1 MKAQLYE
8 LTHTT
13 TYDYHSPVTVS
24 HHLLRVTPRLQTRQL
39 RLDHSIETD
48 PVAANISQRTDYFG
62 NEVTFATIEG
72 AHRQLRLT
80 SRSRVA
86 VGPAF
91 VPEPAETPAWESVRG
106 MCRSD
111 RSPSVLE
118 AIEFTFASPAVPL
131 EPVFADYAAVSFA
144 SRRSILEAALDL
156 TSRINA
162 DFQFDATA
170 TTVSTP
176 LLEVL
181 ENRRG
186 VCQDF
191 AHFQIAC
198 LRSLGLPA
206 RYVSGY
212 LETIPPPGKPR
223 LVGADASHAWVSIF
237 CPGIGWID
245 LDPTN
250 NCLPS
255 MRHITTAWGRDY
267 SDVSPIRGVLLGSGE
282 HTLSVSVD
290 VLPLGVVNIQG
301 LEPASGSSGPAPVSR
316 LRSL

>member
-1 MKAQLYE
+1 MKAQLYD

-13 TYDYHSPVTVS
+13 TYDYLSPVTVS
-24 HHLLRVTPRLQTRQL
+24 HHLLRVSPRRLARQF
-39 RLDHSIETD
+39 RLEHSVQTD
-48 PVAANISQRTDYFG
+48 PVAATTSQRTDYFG
-62 NEVTFATIEG
+62 NDVTFATIEG
-72 AHRQLRLT
+72 AHRRLRIT

-91 VPEPAETPAWESVRG
+91 IPDPTETPHWESVRG
-106 MCRSD
+106 LCRSD
-111 RSPSVLE
+111 RSSAVLE
-118 AIEFTFASPAVPL
+118 AIEFTFPSPVVPL
-131 EPVFADYAAVSFA
+131 EPAFAEYALASFTP
-144 SRRSILEAALDL
+144 RRSILEAALEL
-156 TSRINA
+156 TSRIHA
-162 DFQFDATA
+162 DFKFDPTA

-181 ENRRG
+181 EKRRG

-191 AHFQIAC
+191 AHFEIAC

-223 LVGADASHAWVSIF
+223 LVGADASHAWVSLF

-250 NCLPS
+250 NCTPS
-255 MRHITTAWGRDY
+255 IRHITAAWGRDY
-267 SDVSPIRGVLLGSGE
+267 GDVSPIRGVLLGSGE
-282 HTLSVSVD
+282 HTLSVAVD
-290 VLPLGVVNIQG
+290 VLPLGVVQVQAEG
-301 LEPASGSSGPAPVSR
+301 AD
-316 LRSL
+316 

>member
-1 MKAQLYE
+1 MKAQLYD

-24 HHLLRVTPRLQTRQL
+24 HHLLRVSPRRLARQL
-39 RLDHSIETD
+39 RLEHSIETE
-48 PVAANISQRTDYFG
+48 PVAATTSQRTDYFG

-72 AHRQLRLT
+72 AHRRLRVT

-91 VPEPAETPAWESVRG
+91 IPEPSETPQWESVRG
-106 MCRSD
+106 LSRTD
-111 RSPSVLE
+111 RSAAALE
-118 AIEFTFASPAVPL
+118 AIEFTFASPAVPFD
-131 EPVFADYAAVSFA
+131 PVFAEYALASFTP
-144 SRRSILEAALDL
+144 RRSILEAALDL
-156 TSRINA
+156 TARIHA
-162 DFQFDATA
+162 DFTFDATA

-181 ENRRG
+181 EKRRG

-212 LETIPPPGKPR
+212 LETIPPSGSPR
-223 LVGADASHAWVSIF
+223 LFGADASHAWVSLF
-237 CPGIGWID
+237 CSGLGWID

-255 MRHITTAWGRDY
+255 MRHITAAWGRDY

-282 HTLSVSVD
+282 HTLSVAVD
-290 VLPLGVVNIQG
+290 VVPLDVVQ
-301 LEPASGSSGPAPVSR
+301 LQASGTN
-316 LRSL
+316 

>member
-1 MKAQLYE
+1 MKAQLYD

-13 TYDYHSPVTVS
+13 TYDYLSPVTVS
-24 HHLLRVTPRLQTRQL
+24 HHLLRVSPRRLARQF
-39 RLDHSIETD
+39 RLEHSVQTD
-48 PVAANISQRTDYFG
+48 PVAATTSQRTDYFG
-62 NEVTFATIEG
+62 NDVTFATIEG
-72 AHRQLRLT
+72 AHRRLRIT

-91 VPEPAETPAWESVRG
+91 IPDPTETPHWESVRG
-106 MCRSD
+106 LCRSD
-111 RSPSVLE
+111 RSSAVLE
-118 AIEFTFASPAVPL
+118 AIEFTFPSPVVPL
-131 EPVFADYAAVSFA
+131 EPAFAEYALASFTP
-144 SRRSILEAALDL
+144 RRSILEAALEL
-156 TSRINA
+156 TSRIHA
-162 DFQFDATA
+162 DFKFDPTA

-181 ENRRG
+181 EKRRG

-191 AHFQIAC
+191 AHFEIAC

-223 LVGADASHAWVSIF
+223 LVGADASHAWVSLF

-250 NCLPS
+250 NCTPS
-255 MRHITTAWGRDY
+255 IRHITAAWGRDY

-282 HTLSVSVD
+282 HTLSVAVD
-290 VLPLGVVNIQG
+290 VLPLGMVQ
-301 LEPASGSSGPAPVSR
+301 AQADWAD
-316 LRSL
+316 

>member
-1 MKAQLYE
+1 MRAHLYE

-24 HHLLRVTPRLQTRQL
+24 HHLFRISPRRLARQL
-39 RLDHSIETD
+39 RLEHSIETD
-48 PVAANISQRTDYFG
+48 PVAATTSQRTDCFG
-62 NEVTFATIEG
+62 NDVTFATIEG
-72 AHRQLRLT
+72 AHRRLRVT

-91 VPEPAETPAWESVRG
+91 IPDPSETPQWESVRG
-106 MCRSD
+106 LCRSD
-111 RSPSVLE
+111 RSSAVLE
-118 AIEFTFASPAVPL
+118 AIEFTFATPVVPL
-131 EPVFADYAAVSFA
+131 EPAFAEYAFA
-144 SRRSILEAALDL
+144 SFTPRRTILEAALDL
-156 TSRINA
+156 TGRIHA
-162 DFQFDATA
+162 DFRFDSTA

-181 ENRRG
+181 ERRRG

-212 LETIPPPGKPR
+212 LETIPAPGSAR
-223 LVGADASHAWVSIF
+223 LVGADASHAWVSVF

-255 MRHITTAWGRDY
+255 LRHITTAWGRDY
-267 SDVSPIRGVLLGSGE
+267 SDVSPVRGVLLGSGE
-282 HTLSVSVD
+282 HTLSVAVD
-290 VLPLGVVNIQG
+290 VIPMGVVQLRAGG
-301 LEPASGSSGPAPVSR
+301 LA
-316 LRSL
+316 

>member
-1 MKAQLYE
+1 MKAQLYD

-13 TYDYHSPVTVS
+13 TYDYPSPVTVS
-24 HHLLRVTPRLQTRQL
+24 HHLLRVSPRRLARQF
-39 RLDHSIETD
+39 RLTHTVETE
-48 PVAANISQRTDYFG
+48 PAAAATSQRTDYFG
-62 NEVTFATIEG
+62 NDVTFATIEG
-72 AHRQLRLT
+72 AHRRLRVT

-91 VPEPAETPAWESVRG
+91 IPEPSETPPWEAVRG
-106 MCRSD
+106 LCRSD
-111 RSPSVLE
+111 RSSAVLE
-118 AIEFTFASPAVPL
+118 ATEFTFATPTVPMEPA
-131 EPVFADYAAVSFA
+131 FADYALASFTP
-144 SRRSILEAALDL
+144 RCSILEAALDL
-156 TSRINA
+156 TARIHA
-162 DFQFDATA
+162 DFTFDATA

-176 LLEVL
+176 LLDVL
-181 ENRRG
+181 QKRRG

-191 AHFQIAC
+191 AHFEIAC

-212 LETIPPPGKPR
+212 LETIPPPGQPR

-255 MRHITTAWGRDY
+255 IRHITAAWGRDY
-267 SDVSPIRGVLLGSGE
+267 GDVSPIRGVLLGNGE
-282 HTLSVSVD
+282 HALSVAVD
-290 VLPLGVVNIQG
+290 VLPLGAVQ
-301 LEPASGSSGPAPVSR
+301 LQPDSSD
-316 LRSL
+316 

>member
-1 MKAQLYE
+1 MKAQLYD

-13 TYDYHSPVTVS
+13 TYDYLSPVTVS
-24 HHLLRVTPRLQTRQL
+24 HHLLRVSPRRLARQF
-39 RLDHSIETD
+39 RLEHSVQTD
-48 PVAANISQRTDYFG
+48 PVAATTSQRTDYFG
-62 NEVTFATIEG
+62 NDVTFATIEG
-72 AHRQLRLT
+72 AHRRLRIT

-91 VPEPAETPAWESVRG
+91 IPDPTETPHWESVRG
-106 MCRSD
+106 LCRSD
-111 RSPSVLE
+111 RSSAVLE
-118 AIEFTFASPAVPL
+118 AIEFTFPSPVVPL
-131 EPVFADYAAVSFA
+131 EPAFAEYALTSFA
-144 SRRSILEAALDL
+144 PRRSILEAALEL
-156 TSRINA
+156 TSRIHA
-162 DFQFDATA
+162 DFKFDPTA

-181 ENRRG
+181 EKRRG

-191 AHFQIAC
+191 AHFEIAC

-223 LVGADASHAWVSIF
+223 LVGADASHAWVSLF

-250 NCLPS
+250 NCTPS
-255 MRHITTAWGRDY
+255 IRHITAAWGRDY
-267 SDVSPIRGVLLGSGE
+267 GDVSPIRGVLLGSGE
-282 HTLSVSVD
+282 HTLSVAVD
-290 VLPLGVVNIQG
+290 VLPLGVVQVQAEG
-301 LEPASGSSGPAPVSR
+301 AD
-316 LRSL
+316 

>member
-1 MKAQLYE
+1 MRAHLYD

-13 TYDYHSPVTVS
+13 TYDYHSSVTVS
-24 HHLLRVTPRLQTRQL
+24 HHLFRISPRRMSRQL
-39 RLDHSIETD
+39 RLEHSIETN
-48 PVAANISQRTDYFG
+48 PVAATTSQRTDFFG
-62 NEVTFATIEG
+62 NDVTFATIEG
-72 AHRQLRLT
+72 AHRRLRIT

-86 VGPAF
+86 VGPSF
-91 VPEPAETPAWESVRG
+91 IPEPSETPQWESVRG
-106 MCRSD
+106 LCRSD
-111 RSPSVLE
+111 RSSAVLE
-118 AIEFTFASPAVPL
+118 AVEFTFATSFVPL
-131 EPVFADYAAVSFA
+131 EPAFAEYSLDSFTP
-144 SRRSILEAALDL
+144 RRSILEAALDL
-156 TSRINA
+156 TQRIHA
-162 DFQFDATA
+162 DFKFDATA

-181 ENRRG
+181 EKRRG

-212 LETIPPPGKPR
+212 LETIPSPGSPR
-223 LVGADASHAWVSIF
+223 LVGADASHAWVSVF
-237 CPGIGWID
+237 CPSIGWID

-255 MRHITTAWGRDY
+255 MRHITAAWGRDY
-267 SDVSPIRGVLLGSGE
+267 SDVSPIRGVLLGTGE

-290 VLPLGVVNIQG
+290 VLPLGVVH
-301 LEPASGSSGPAPVSR
+301 LPAVA
-316 LRSL
+316 

>member
-1 MKAQLYE
+1 MKAQLYD

-13 TYDYHSPVTVS
+13 TYDYLSPVTMS
-24 HHLLRVTPRLQTRQL
+24 HHLLRVSPRRLARQF
-39 RLDHSIETD
+39 RLEHSVQTD
-48 PVAANISQRTDYFG
+48 PVAATTSQRTDYFG
-62 NEVTFATIEG
+62 NDVTFATIEG
-72 AHRQLRLT
+72 AHRRLRIT

-91 VPEPAETPAWESVRG
+91 IPDPTETPHWESVRG
-106 MCRSD
+106 LCRSD
-111 RSPSVLE
+111 RSSAVLE
-118 AIEFTFASPAVPL
+118 AIEFTFPSPVVPL
-131 EPVFADYAAVSFA
+131 EPAFAEYALASFTP
-144 SRRSILEAALDL
+144 RRSILEAALEL
-156 TSRINA
+156 TSRIHA
-162 DFQFDATA
+162 DFKFDPTA

-181 ENRRG
+181 EKRRG

-191 AHFQIAC
+191 AHFEIAC

-223 LVGADASHAWVSIF
+223 LVGADASHAWVSLF

-250 NCLPS
+250 NCTPS
-255 MRHITTAWGRDY
+255 IRHITAAWGRDY

-282 HTLSVSVD
+282 HTLSVAVD
-290 VLPLGVVNIQG
+290 VLPLGTVQVQAEG
-301 LEPASGSSGPAPVSR
+301 AD
-316 LRSL
+316 

>member
-1 MKAQLYE
+1 MKAQLYD

-13 TYDYHSPVTVS
+13 TYDYLSPVTMS
-24 HHLLRVTPRLQTRQL
+24 HHLLRVSPRRLARQF
-39 RLDHSIETD
+39 RLEHSVQTD
-48 PVAANISQRTDYFG
+48 PVAATTSQRTDYFG
-62 NEVTFATIEG
+62 NDVTFATIEG
-72 AHRQLRLT
+72 AHRRLRIT

-91 VPEPAETPAWESVRG
+91 IPDPTETPHWESVRG
-106 MCRSD
+106 LCRSD
-111 RSPSVLE
+111 RSSAVLE
-118 AIEFTFASPAVPL
+118 AIEFTFPSPVVPL
-131 EPVFADYAAVSFA
+131 EPAFAEYALASFTP
-144 SRRSILEAALDL
+144 RRSILEAALEL
-156 TSRINA
+156 TSRIHA
-162 DFQFDATA
+162 DFKFDPTA

-181 ENRRG
+181 EKRRG

-191 AHFQIAC
+191 AHFEIAC

-223 LVGADASHAWVSIF
+223 LVGADASHAWVSLF

-250 NCLPS
+250 NCTPS
-255 MRHITTAWGRDY
+255 IRHITAAWGRDY
-267 SDVSPIRGVLLGSGE
+267 GDVSPIRGVLLGSGE
-282 HTLSVSVD
+282 HTLSVAVD
-290 VLPLGVVNIQG
+290 VLPLGVVQVQAEG
-301 LEPASGSSGPAPVSR
+301 AD
-316 LRSL
+316 